1 MLAVKFHHL
10 RALIHRPYLRL
21 SVPQGTKDSQMIFLE
36 RAHTHVIDKE
46 KICILSAQQTA
57 RLLRDITDERSLVLD
72 FPWWQMISCLLCA
85 GSILAVASS
94 MTNSNTFETD
104 LDSQALQ
111 EDTEICSKVFDSLSM
126 YSHAARRARDMLQ
139 SLKHC
144 CIQSQGMLIL
154 IMGNVVLIQT
164 KSLPIFHRKCSLC
177 YQQHETTS
185 PQRLSRLVFLRIS
198 PGTSI
203 PPNRSMTIYH
213 FFVLTGIPGPSHFR
227 TLYQNRL
234 NQSPKDLSSLST
246 RPWYQTVRLR
256 PLRTLFKLNFRDQI
270 PTSK

>member
-21 SVPQGTKDSQMIFLE
+21 SIPQGTKDPQMVFLE
-36 RAHTHVIDKE
+36 RAHAQVIDKE

-94 MTNSNTFETD
+94 MTNSDTFETEFD
-104 LDSQALQ
+104 TQALQ

-126 YSHAARRARDMLQ
+126 YSHAARRARDMLR

-154 IMGNVVLIQT
+154 IRGNVMLIQT
-164 KSLPIFHRKCSLC
+164 QSLPIFHRKCSLC
-177 YQQHETTS
+177 YPQHETTS
-185 PQRLSRLVFLRIS
+185 PQRPSQQVFLRIS

-203 PPNRSMTIYH
+203 PPNRPMAIYH
-213 FFVLTGIPGPSHFR
+213 FFVMIGIPGPSHFR

-234 NQSPKDLSSLST
+234 NKSQKDLSYLST
-246 RPWYQTVRLR
+246 RQWYQTVRLR
-256 PLRTLFKLNFRDQI
+256 PMSTMFKLNLDWI